1 MKYKK
6 IMGLDTEVSVI
17 AMGCMRMGE
26 LSIEALEGLIEKA
39 FNLGINFFDHA
50 DIYASGRSE
59 QLFGEVLKKRP
70 EWREK
75 MLIQSKC
82 GIRKGYYDLS
92 KAHIISSVEAS
103 LKRLNTDYL
112 DVLLLHRP
120 DALMDPVEIGEAFE
134 TLYKLGMVKTFGV
147 SNMTPGQVALIQK
160 NSQYPLIFNQLQ
172 FNVVH
177 ASMIDAG
184 IHANMK
190 AMPSLDHDGGVLDY
204 CRLNNITIQCWSIL
218 QASWEEGTYINHKD
232 YSELNDMLE
241 RLGQKYGLTK
251 AAVATAWILRHPA
264 GMQAIAG
271 TTSQENLEAICQA
284 SNVNISREDWY
295 KLYTSVNRIL
305 P

>member
-6 IMGLDTEVSVI
+6 IAGLDKEVSLI
-17 AMGCMRMGE
+17 AMGCMRIGE
-26 LSIEALEGLIEKA
+26 MSVESLEGLIEKA

-50 DIYASGRSE
+50 DIYAGGKSE
-59 QLFGEVLKKRP
+59 LLFGEALQKHP

-75 MLIQSKC
+75 MMIQSKC

-103 LKRLNTDYL
+103 LKRLGTDYL

-160 NSQYPLIFNQLQ
+160 NTQYPLVFNQLQ

-177 ASMIDAG
+177 ASMVDSG
-184 IHANMK
+184 VYGNMTEE
-190 AMPSLDHDGGVLDY
+190 PSLDRDGGVLDY
-204 CRLNNITIQCWSIL
+204 CRLNNMTIQCWSIL
-218 QASWEEGTYINHKD
+218 QASWEEGTYIDHHD
-232 YSELNDMLE
+232 YKALNDTLE
-241 RLGQKYGLTK
+241 ILGHKYGLSK
-251 AAVATAWILRHPA
+251 SAIATAWILRHPA

-271 TTSQENLEAICQA
+271 TTSQANLEALCQA
-284 SNVNISREDWY
+284 TNISLSREDWY
-295 KLYTSVNRIL
+295 KLYTSVNRKL

>member
-6 IMGLDTEVSVI
+6 ILGLDTEISVI
-17 AMGCMRMGE
+17 AMGCMRIGD
-26 LSIEALEGLIEKA
+26 LPTEALETLIEKA
-39 FNLGINFFDHA
+39 LNLGINFFDHA
-50 DIYASGRSE
+50 DIYASGKSE
-59 QLFGEVLKKRP
+59 EVFGKVLKKRP

-147 SNMTPGQVALIQK
+147 SNMTPGQVNLIQK
-160 NSQYPLIFNQLQ
+160 HTQYPLIFNQLQ

-177 ASMIDAG
+177 ATMVDSG
-184 IHANMK
+184 INANMK
-190 AMPSLDHDGGVLDY
+190 ETPSLDHDGGVLDY

-218 QASWEEGTYINHKD
+218 QASWEEGSYINHKD
-232 YSELNDMLE
+232 YLLLNETLE
-241 RLGQKYGLTK
+241 NLGQKYGLTK
-251 AAVATAWILRHPA
+251 AAVAAAWILRHPA

-271 TTSQENLEAICQA
+271 TTSPTNLEAICQA
-284 SNVNISREDWY
+284 TNVSLSREDWY
-295 KLYTSVNRIL
+295 KLYLSVNRLL